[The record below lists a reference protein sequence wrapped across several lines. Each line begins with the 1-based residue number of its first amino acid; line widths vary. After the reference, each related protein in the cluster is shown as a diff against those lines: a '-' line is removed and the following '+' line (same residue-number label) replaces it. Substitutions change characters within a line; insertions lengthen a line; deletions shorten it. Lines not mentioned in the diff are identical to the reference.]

1 MPNKSINCLINLLIV
16 PNKSQIICQM
26 MSTNN
31 TPYVD
36 DNYSFIVI
44 IACVT
49 NYYIINHLG
58 A

>member
-16 PNKSQIICQM
+16 PNKSKIICQM

-36 DNYSFIVI
+36 DK
-44 IACVT
+44 
-49 NYYIINHLG
+49 YYNNTPYVD